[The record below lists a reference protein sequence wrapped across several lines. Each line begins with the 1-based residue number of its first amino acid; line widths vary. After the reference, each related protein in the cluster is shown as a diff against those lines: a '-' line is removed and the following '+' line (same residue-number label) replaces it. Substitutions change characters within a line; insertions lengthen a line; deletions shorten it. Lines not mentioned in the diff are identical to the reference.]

1 MADKGT
7 DMIMVY
13 HEEIVSIDA
22 KPDPCIASV
31 SDTKR
36 QNQIS
41 EESYSID
48 DKPQPCV
55 ADDKDCQKEV
65 SGYAIM
71 ELTMPETVKE
81 AVMDDDIKINDLTD
95 EIVQI
100 NPPEFGANDDKSIH
114 DYEEIKE
121 VAHNEDHMDVSSF
134 SKKEDFQG
142 KEESKIEKHVED
154 EFVDQKFLQA
164 EQEALLAQRAAEHE
178 LQKQFQSYKEKM
190 DYRFPEQEE

>member
-1 MADKGT
+1 MLLERQVQLPFKQLQHTICAQSDLSSSNKHQPVKSQFEVVGAQMADKDT
-7 DMIMVY
+7 DMIMVS

-22 KPDPCIASV
+22 KPEPCIASV

-36 QNQIS
+36 ENQTS

-55 ADDKDCQKEV
+55 ADDNDCQKEV
-65 SGYAIM
+65 SGQAIM
-71 ELTMPETVKE
+71 ELNMPETVKE

-100 NPPEFGANDDKSIH
+100 NPPESGANDDKSIH
-114 DYEEIKE
+114 DDEESKE

-134 SKKEDFQG
+134 SKKEDF
-142 KEESKIEKHVED
+142 
-154 EFVDQKFLQA
+154 
-164 EQEALLAQRAAEHE
+164 
-178 LQKQFQSYKEKM
+178 
-190 DYRFPEQEE
+190 